1 MHARRGRL
9 FALHRRPALL
19 SLTRFI
25 GEQSGLSALADKS
38 SIVRRHDPF
47 APAGVGDTVV
57 EAYAPWGF
65 TVSGAALEGPVL
77 LLPRAAFLFTP
88 QHPGELTAEALAVLD
103 LLDQPVSMLVMGC
116 GRRSQR
122 VPAAIRAWLEQRDC
136 AVEALT
142 TAHACSMFNFMAQ
155 EQRAV
160 AAVLWP
166 IEDLVSR
173 ERLREQ
179 DEVQAAVT
187 RELSP

>member
-1 MHARRGRL
+1 MHARYGRV
-9 FALHRRPALL
+9 FARHRRPALL
-19 SLTRFI
+19 SLTRLI

-77 LLPRAAFLFTP
+77 LLPRAAFLFSPQQPDHLTP
-88 QHPGELTAEALAVLD
+88 EALAVLD

-116 GRRSQR
+116 GRRSRR

-173 ERLREQ
+173 ERVREQ
-179 DEVQAAVT
+179 DEVQAAIA